1 MFERK
6 GGDLLTTLLVLTIA
20 IASVELAALVLS
32 STFTPRPDGLL
43 IATNV
48 ISFVAALAV
57 CPLSF
62 FEHGRT
68 VKPST
73 LLIFYLLASVIC
85 NGILLQSSY
94 LQYANTTVLPIL
106 ILKVG
111 LKFLFLIVESTSKR
125 SYLREPY
132 RELPVE
138 QTVSVLNRAF
148 LFWVNDLIL
157 LGSSKLLT
165 YSDLPSLDDGLK
177 SRDLRARMEDAWDK
191 TSKPYIH
198 MPEI

>member
-1 MFERK
+1 
-6 GGDLLTTLLVLTIA
+6 LLTILPVLTIV

-32 STFTPRPDGLL
+32 STFTPRPDGLS

-85 NGILLQSSY
+85 KGVLLRSFY
-94 LQYANTTVLPIL
+94 LEYANSAIPAVLTIE
-106 ILKVG
+106 VG
-111 LKFLFLIVESTSKR
+111 LKFLFLILESTSKR
-125 SYLREPY
+125 SYLRKPY

-138 QTVSVLNRAF
+138 QTVSVLNQAF

-157 LGSSKLLT
+157 LGNSKLLT
-165 YSDLPSLDDGLK
+165 YSDLPSLNDGLK
-177 SRDLRARMEDAWDK
+177 SRDLRARMEDAWNK
-191 TSKPYIH
+191 TSEY
-198 MPEI
+198 